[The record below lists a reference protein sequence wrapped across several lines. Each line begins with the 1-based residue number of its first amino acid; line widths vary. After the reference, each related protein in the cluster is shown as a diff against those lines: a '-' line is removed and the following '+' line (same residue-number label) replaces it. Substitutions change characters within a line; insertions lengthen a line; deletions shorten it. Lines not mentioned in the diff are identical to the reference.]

1 MADDKKI
8 KFLMHYRQN
17 KRSETVHP
25 NVKKRREKNFTT
37 NNFLKKSMSFYNDVT
52 IIVHRKK
59 KCRLSTYDSMHLT
72 ATFKR
77 KSTSTCYLNTS
88 RKQIPL
94 NYSASLQTLS
104 FCNQNSRRTRS
115 SQNPSP
121 HYTFTK
127 WDVYRCQFS
136 TQEES
141 CCCSCNSD
149 AMFEVM
155 KSLYDCYKQ
164 KNCDNCN
171 CILCGHLPREERR
184 LGELR
189 KTGITELGVKEKK
202 KAKRKIKS
210 KELLAIKKAKTP
222 EEKEAALKKLVLS
235 GVALPEPKTT
245 SEKDLIEKV
254 KTQLAMPPQPR
265 SKSEKELY
273 KKAEAEGL
281 ITPLEGKTKSQKLK
295 ILEKQRDLGLSLP
308 EGRTLSEKALIE
320 KVKSSGVASVVTE
333 VPSEKLR
340 KAKKEGLLTPLE
352 GKTPQQKKAILKGLA
367 MNGIPLPKGKSNSER
382 NLIDQVRDELG
393 LPPQPKTLA
402 DKKKYKRAFNA
413 GIITPLEGKTTRQKE
428 DILRK
433 QAEMGLPLPQG
444 RTPSEKSLIA
454 KIKKT
459 TRPLSEIR
467 VPSEKI
473 RKAKAEGLLTPLKG
487 KTKAQKEKILRGLAK
502 NGIPLPEGKT
512 ASEKKII
519 DKVRADLGLPPEPKT
534 SAERTKY
541 KQAFDSGIIT
551 PLEGKTP
558 QQKEDI
564 LRRQAEIGLPLPQG
578 RTASEKALIADIQ
591 RTVRPTSAI
600 RIPSAKMRK
609 AKAEGLLTPLKGKTA
624 AQRENILRGLA
635 QNGIPLP
642 EGKTASEKK
651 IIDKVRADLG
661 LPPEP
666 KTSAE
671 RTKYKKAFDSGIITP
686 LEGKTPQQK
695 EDILRRQAEIGL
707 PLPQGRT
714 ASEKALIADIQR
726 TVRPTSAIRVPSAKM
741 RKAKAEGLLTP
752 LKGKTAAQRE
762 NILRGLA
769 QNGIPLP
776 EGKTASEKK
785 IIDKVRAD
793 LGLPPEPKTSAE
805 RTKYKKAF
813 DSGIITPLEG
823 KTPQQKEDILRRQA
837 EMGLPLP
844 QGRTASEKALIAD
857 IQRTVRP
864 MSAIR
869 VPSAKMRKAKAEGLL
884 TPLKGKSA
892 EQRENILR
900 GLAQN
905 GIPLPEGKTASE
917 KKIIDKVR
925 ADLGLPPEPKTS
937 AERTKYKQAF
947 DSGIITPLEGKTPQQ
962 KEDILRRQAE
972 MGLPLPQGR
981 TASEKALIADIQR
994 TVRPTSAIRVP
1005 SAKMRKAKA
1014 EGLLT
1019 PLKGKTAAQREN
1031 ILRGLAQ
1038 NGIPLPEGKTASEKK
1053 IIDKVR
1059 ADLGLPPEPKTS
1071 AERTKY
1077 KKAFDSGIITPLE
1090 GKTPQQKEDI
1100 LRRQAEMGLPLPQGR
1115 TASEKALIADIQRT
1129 VTPTS
1134 AIRVPSAKMK
1144 KAKAE
1149 GLLTPLKGKTAA
1161 QRENIL
1167 RGLAQNGIPLPEG
1180 KTASEK
1186 KIIDKVRADLGLP
1199 PEPKT
1204 SAERTK
1210 YKKAF
1215 DSGLITP
1222 LEGKTPK
1229 QKEDILRRQAEIGL
1243 PLPQGRTASEKA
1255 LIADIQR
1262 TVRPTS
1268 AIRVPSAKMR
1278 KAKAEGLLTPL
1289 KGKTAAQRENILRG
1303 LAQNGIPLPEGKT
1316 ASEKK
1321 IIDKVRADLG
1331 LPPEPKTSAER
1342 TKYKQAFDSGII
1354 TPLEGKT
1361 PQQKKDI
1368 LRRQAEIGLPLPQ
1381 GRTASEKALIADI
1394 QQTVRPPSAIRVPS
1408 AKLRKAKAEGLLTPL
1423 KGKTAEQKEN
1433 ILRGLAQ
1440 NGIPLPEAKTK
1451 SERKIIDKVRADLGL
1466 PPEPKTS
1473 GEKSAY
1479 KKALVAG
1486 IITPL
1491 EGKTPQEKE
1500 DILRKQAEMG
1510 VLLPQGR
1517 TPSEKAIIAKI
1528 QQTVKPHP
1536 ELEEAF
1542 PTGNLAEKEKAL
1554 KNLVAQGKNLPAA
1567 KTPSEEKILNK
1578 VRRDLGLP
1586 PEPKS
1591 RSERERYNQ
1600 AMAAGIIDP
1609 LDGKTKPQK
1618 ERILQAQAD
1627 MGIPLPVGR
1636 TASEK
1641 ALIKDIKSGKRKR
1654 AKLLPPEEVKKLETK
1669 TAKKMKEG
1677 KGPSDECICDILT
1690 PETEKIAIKSRVPSE
1705 KIRKAKEAG
1714 LLTPL
1719 EGKSAK
1725 DKERILKSLAKE
1737 GLPLPEPKTVS
1748 EKKLID
1754 KIKTEMG
1761 IPVTAITSEKLRKAK
1776 AAGLMT
1782 PLTGKSAKE
1791 KERIVRSL
1799 AKEGLPLP
1807 EPKTA
1812 SEKKLIDKVKT
1823 EMGMPPAVPSEKLR
1837 KAKEA
1842 GLLTPLKGKTTKEQ
1856 ERILKGLLKEGLPL
1870 PEAKTAS
1877 EKRLIT
1883 KVKKDL
1889 GIPISGITSERLR
1902 KAKAAGLI
1910 TPLDGKPKAHK
1921 EKILRGRVAAGLPL
1935 PEGVTAS
1942 DKELIKKIKAE
1953 TGYIT
1958 PLPSKSK
1965 SMVAKIPSEKLKAAK
1980 AAGLLTPLHGKT
1992 DSQKEK
1998 ILKGLALHGIPLPKG
2013 ETPSERKIIAK
2024 VRKDL
2029 GLPSEP
2035 QTPSLKEKFRLAH
2048 EMGIMTPL
2056 EGKTPSQKE
2065 RILRKQAEMGIPL
2078 PEGRTASEKE
2088 LIKKVKSTTVRPIPS
2103 EKLRKAKEAGLITP
2117 LQGKSQKEKER
2128 ILKGLAKAG
2137 LPLPEGKT
2145 ASEKQLIKTVK
2156 ADMGIPLGGI
2166 SSSKLRKALAEG
2178 LITPFEGKSPA
2189 QKEKLL
2195 KGRVQAGLP
2204 LPEGVSPSDKAL
2216 IKKIKAET
2224 GYVTPRTE
2232 KLKRVS
2238 EVAFP
2243 KGPSAERERALKNLV
2258 MQGKRL
2264 PEAKTPSEEKIL
2276 NKVTRD
2282 LGLPPVPKSQVER
2295 DNYNQAIAAGA
2306 IVPLEGKTKP
2316 QKEKILQTQAD
2327 MGIPL
2332 PEGRTASEKALIRD
2346 IKSGKRKRE
2355 KLLPPE
2361 EVKKLETKTAKKM
2374 KEGKGPSDECICDIL
2389 TPETEK
2395 IAIKSR
2401 VPSEKIRKAK
2411 EAGLLTP
2418 LEGKS
2423 AKDKERILKSLAKE
2437 GLPLPEP
2444 KTVSEKKLIDKIKT
2458 EMGIP
2463 VTAIT
2468 SEKLRKARAAGLLTP
2483 ITGKSDAEKERI
2495 LTGLAKNG
2503 IPLPKAQTS
2512 SERKIIEKVRKDLGL
2527 PPEPKTSSIRQKYN
2541 QAHEAGII
2549 TPLEGKTMAQKE
2561 NILTEQAKMG
2571 LPLPEGRT
2579 PSEKDL
2585 INRIRKSVPKKK
2597 SEIIGEIGGIP
2608 ITASKR
2614 EAFQKAKKEGLL
2626 TPLKGKS
2633 IAEKEKIVRGLAEAG
2648 LPLPEGKTPSEKVL
2662 IQKVRTALG
2671 LPPEPT
2677 PSERQGK
2684 IKTKSKKIGADRA
2697 KMSEVAIGVGKSKIG
2712 IKEEFQDII
2721 KTTTC
2726 DRGCGCDRKKIRF
2739 KHSYVKIRVT
2749 SPDISSLCPCPNECV
2764 PGVKGGVFTD
2774 NEGIKV
2780 TVGQVSAAPS
2790 FASKEYIKT
2799 DSTKLE
2805 IKYHNDKAKF
2815 SSISSESIKI
2825 KSKNELKHTN
2835 GYSESLSETYIFI
2848 QSSDDSN
2855 DSKLSID
2862 ISTVIGAFES
2872 TLFSSSSN
2880 KSILSKS
2887 ISIISITVSNCS
2899 SNSAYLIERTLDYSS
2914 QSNESITDLDIIDQV
2929 EHYGI
2934 ARMHS
2939 TTFDIDL
2946 GTDIISDN
2954 ILNDHPTILRLS
2966 TINNIY
2972 NCDCKT
2978 THPNLASIISKI
2990 LSQEALSENSS
3001 LYVLLPTSSEN
3012 SSTHLYCNKKV
3023 SSTICIQLSE
3033 KPLTCKGCFDTS
3045 YHSEFL
3051 QSKQKKLHGFKI
3063 SAKGR
3068 NKLTERHRVPGELV
3082 TIKPDGLKMKGC
3094 IEICTD
3100 TTEDRPC
3107 CCDVVNEKSAQKTEM
3122 TNVISDLVI
3131 PFINNDALSQG
3142 LNRENYECCHEIS
3155 RKKDI
3160 SYRTKNL
3167 GPNQTPVRLC
3177 KTPSCGNFSAPTTQH
3192 IRNSPSNSNLNQT
3205 PTSSKQCECNFEQL
3219 KEIIEKLGRDLISKS
3234 CGTSTERIDTKV
3246 AKPVKNANL
3255 QPSSKSHDC
3264 ISCGSFSK
3272 EDLKSQ
3278 CPCERHASKSKHLEN
3293 LIPPRPINEINSN
3306 ADINEKKKNKKK
3318 DKKHI
3323 CECPQV
3329 PQEEFDPM
3337 VLIDEDYIRRMKSAL
3352 TQNMSGFKIIS
3363 VPKVPEPEMSFEEAL
3378 SYVIQSDQDKYG
3390 KLFCLCHEKH
3400 GQKKKADCECPPDV
3414 VPEKSLEE
3422 LKGIKLHI
3430 GGKGSSSKG
3439 LSGILCFQLIDD

>member
-8 KFLMHYRQN
+8 KYLMHYRRN
-17 KRSETVHP
+17 KSSETETVHP
-25 NVKKRREKNFTT
+25 NVKKIRENNFTT
-37 NNFLKKSMSFYNDVT
+37 NKFLKKSRGFYNDVT

-59 KCRLSTYDSMHLT
+59 NCRLSTHDSMHLMT
-72 ATFKR
+72 TFKQ
-77 KSTSTCYLNTS
+77 KSTSTCYSNTS
-88 RKQIPL
+88 RKQVPL
-94 NYSASLQTLS
+94 NYSASLQTLP
-104 FCNQNSRRTRS
+104 FHNQNSRKMRS

-121 HYTFTK
+121 HYAFAK

-155 KSLYDCYKQ
+155 KSLYDCYKK

-222 EEKEAALKKLVLS
+222 EEKEAALKKLILS

-254 KTQLAMPPQPR
+254 KTQLAIPPQPQ

-273 KKAEAEGL
+273 KRAEAEGL

-295 ILEKQRDLGLSLP
+295 ILERQRDLGISLP

-320 KVKSSGVASVVTE
+320 KIKSAGVASVATE

-352 GKTPQQKKAILKGLA
+352 GKTPQQKKTILKGLA
-367 MNGIPLPKGKSNSER
+367 MNGIPLPKGKTNSER
-382 NLIDQVRDELG
+382 NLIDEVRDELG
-393 LPPQPKTLA
+393 LPPQPKTLS
-402 DKKKYKRAFNA
+402 DKKNYKRAFNA
-413 GIITPLEGKTTRQKE
+413 GIITPLEGKSSRQKE

-433 QAEMGLPLPQG
+433 QAEMGLPLPRG
-444 RTPSEKSLIA
+444 RTPSEKALIA
-454 KIKKT
+454 KIQKT
-459 TRPLSEIR
+459 TRPLSEFR

-512 ASEKKII
+512 ESEKKIL

-534 SAERTKY
+534 SAEKTKY
-541 KQAFDSGIIT
+541 NKAFASGIIT

-564 LRRQAEIGLPLPQG
+564 LRKQAEIGIPLPQG
-578 RTASEKALIADIQ
+578 RTASEKALIANIQ
-591 RTVRPTSAI
+591 QT
-600 RIPSAKMRK
+600 
-609 AKAEGLLTPLKGKTA
+609 
-624 AQRENILRGLA
+624 
-635 QNGIPLP
+635 
-642 EGKTASEKK
+642 
-651 IIDKVRADLG
+651 
-661 LPPEP
+661 
-666 KTSAE
+666 
-671 RTKYKKAFDSGIITP
+671 
-686 LEGKTPQQK
+686 K
-695 EDILRRQAEIGL
+695 EDILRKQAELGI

-714 ASEKALIADIQR
+714 SSEKALIAKIQE
-726 TVRPTSAIRVPSAKM
+726 TVRPPSAIRVPSAKM

-752 LKGKTAAQRE
+752 LKGKTAA
-762 NILRGLA
+762 
-769 QNGIPLP
+769 
-776 EGKTASEKK
+776 
-785 IIDKVRAD
+785 
-793 LGLPPEPKTSAE
+793 
-805 RTKYKKAF
+805 
-813 DSGIITPLEG
+813 
-823 KTPQQKEDILRRQA
+823 
-837 EMGLPLP
+837 
-844 QGRTASEKALIAD
+844 
-857 IQRTVRP
+857 
-864 MSAIR
+864 
-869 VPSAKMRKAKAEGLL
+869 
-884 TPLKGKSA
+884 
-892 EQRENILR
+892 
-900 GLAQN
+900 
-905 GIPLPEGKTASE
+905 
-917 KKIIDKVR
+917 
-925 ADLGLPPEPKTS
+925 
-937 AERTKYKQAF
+937 
-947 DSGIITPLEGKTPQQ
+947 
-962 KEDILRRQAE
+962 
-972 MGLPLPQGR
+972 
-981 TASEKALIADIQR
+981 
-994 TVRPTSAIRVP
+994 
-1005 SAKMRKAKA
+1005 
-1014 EGLLT
+1014 
-1019 PLKGKTAAQREN
+1019 
-1031 ILRGLAQ
+1031 
-1038 NGIPLPEGKTASEKK
+1038 
-1053 IIDKVR
+1053 
-1059 ADLGLPPEPKTS
+1059 
-1071 AERTKY
+1071 
-1077 KKAFDSGIITPLE
+1077 
-1090 GKTPQQKEDI
+1090 
-1100 LRRQAEMGLPLPQGR
+1100 
-1115 TASEKALIADIQRT
+1115 
-1129 VTPTS
+1129 
-1134 AIRVPSAKMK
+1134 
-1144 KAKAE
+1144 
-1149 GLLTPLKGKTAA
+1149 
-1161 QRENIL
+1161 
-1167 RGLAQNGIPLPEG
+1167 
-1180 KTASEK
+1180 
-1186 KIIDKVRADLGLP
+1186 
-1199 PEPKT
+1199 
-1204 SAERTK
+1204 
-1210 YKKAF
+1210 
-1215 DSGLITP
+1215 
-1222 LEGKTPK
+1222 
-1229 QKEDILRRQAEIGL
+1229 
-1243 PLPQGRTASEKA
+1243 
-1255 LIADIQR
+1255 
-1262 TVRPTS
+1262 
-1268 AIRVPSAKMR
+1268 
-1278 KAKAEGLLTPL
+1278 
-1289 KGKTAAQRENILRG
+1289 
-1303 LAQNGIPLPEGKT
+1303 
-1316 ASEKK
+1316 
-1321 IIDKVRADLG
+1321 
-1331 LPPEPKTSAER
+1331 
-1342 TKYKQAFDSGII
+1342 
-1354 TPLEGKT
+1354 
-1361 PQQKKDI
+1361 
-1368 LRRQAEIGLPLPQ
+1368 
-1381 GRTASEKALIADI
+1381 
-1394 QQTVRPPSAIRVPS
+1394 
-1408 AKLRKAKAEGLLTPL
+1408 
-1423 KGKTAEQKEN
+1423 QKEN

-1510 VLLPQGR
+1510 VILPQGR

-1554 KNLVAQGKNLPAA
+1554 KNLVVQGKNLPAA
-1567 KTPSEEKILNK
+1567 RTPSEEKILNK

-1600 AMAAGIIDP
+1600 AMAAGIIDT
-1609 LDGKTKPQK
+1609 LDGKTRPQK

-1641 ALIKDIKSGKRKR
+1641 ALIKEIKSGKRKR
-1654 AKLLPPEEVKKLETK
+1654 AKSLPPAELKKLETK

-1782 PLTGKSAKE
+1782 PLTGKSPKE

-1812 SEKKLIDKVKT
+1812 SEKKLIEKVKT

-1856 ERILKGLLKEGLPL
+1856 ERIVKGLLKEGLPL

-1877 EKRLIT
+1877 EKQIISRI
-1883 KVKKDL
+1883 KKDL
-1889 GIPISGITSERLR
+1889 GIPVGGITSERLR

-1910 TPLDGKPKAHK
+1910 TPLEGKPKAQK

-1980 AAGLLTPLHGKT
+1980 AAGLLTPLNGKS
-1992 DSQKEK
+1992 DAQKEK

-2013 ETPSERKIIAK
+2013 ETPSERKVIAK

-2056 EGKTPSQKE
+2056 EGKSPSQKE

-2088 LIKKVKSTTVRPIPS
+2088 LIKKVKTTTVKPIPS
-2103 EKLRKAKEAGLITP
+2103 EKLRKAKEAGLLTP
-2117 LQGKSQKEKER
+2117 LQGKSQKEKEK

-2145 ASEKQLIKTVK
+2145 ASEKQLIRAVK

-2243 KGPSAERERALKNLV
+2243 KGPSAEREKVIKNLV

-2276 NKVTRD
+2276 NKVRRD
-2282 LGLPPVPKSQVER
+2282 LGLPPIPKSQVER
-2295 DNYNQAIAAGA
+2295 DNYNQAIAAGI

-2332 PEGRTASEKALIRD
+2332 PEGRTASEKALIKD
-2346 IKSGKRKRE
+2346 IKSGKRKRA

-2361 EVKKLETKTAKKM
+2361 ELKKLETKTAKKM

-2389 TPETEK
+2389 TPEAEK

-2483 ITGKSDAEKERI
+2483 ITGKSDGEKERI

-2512 SERKIIEKVRKDLGL
+2512 SEKKIIEKVRKDLGL
-2527 PPEPKTSSIRQKYN
+2527 PPEPKTSSIRRKYN

-2561 NILTEQAKMG
+2561 NILTEQAKLG

-2633 IAEKEKIVRGLAEAG
+2633 IAEKEKIVRGLADAG

-2684 IKTKSKKIGADRA
+2684 IKTKSKKIGVDRA
-2697 KMSEVAIGVGKSKIG
+2697 KKSEVAIGVGKSKIG
-2712 IKEEFQDII
+2712 IKEEFQDVI

-2749 SPDISSLCPCPNECV
+2749 SPDISSLCPCPDECV

-2790 FASKEYIKT
+2790 YTSKEYIKT
-2799 DSTKLE
+2799 ESTKLE
-2805 IKYHNDKAKF
+2805 VKYQNDKAKF
-2815 SSISSESIKI
+2815 PSISSESIKI
-2825 KSKNELKHTN
+2825 KSKNQLKHTSS
-2835 GYSESLSETYIFI
+2835 YSESLSETYIFI
-2848 QSSDDSN
+2848 KSSDESN

-2862 ISTVIGAFES
+2862 ISTVIDAFES

-2914 QSNESITDLDIIDQV
+2914 QSDESITDLDIIDQV
-2929 EHYGI
+2929 KHYGI

-2939 TTFDIDL
+2939 TTFDTDL
-2946 GTDIISDN
+2946 DTDLRSNN
-2954 ILNDHPTILRLS
+2954 ILNDHPTIQRIS

-2972 NCDCKT
+2972 NCACK

-2990 LSQEALSENSS
+2990 LSQQALSENSS

-3012 SSTHLYCNKKV
+3012 SSTRLYCDSEV

-3033 KPLTCKGCFDTS
+3033 KPVTCKGCFDTS

-3051 QSKQKKLHGFKI
+3051 QSKPKKLHGFKI

-3094 IEICTD
+3094 KEICTD

-3107 CCDVVNEKSAQKTEM
+3107 CCDVVNEKPLQKTEM
-3122 TNVISDLVI
+3122 TNVISELVI

-3142 LNRENYECCHEIS
+3142 LNRENYECCHEMI

-3160 SYRTKNL
+3160 SYRTKSL

-3177 KTPSCGNFSAPTTQH
+3177 KTPSCGNFSAPPTQH
-3192 IRNSPSNSNLNQT
+3192 IPNSPLNSNLNQI

-3219 KEIIEKLGRDLISKS
+3219 KEILEKIGRDLASKS

-3246 AKPVKNANL
+3246 VKPIMKNANL
-3255 QPSSKSHDC
+3255 QQSSKSHDC
-3264 ISCGSFSK
+3264 ISCGSRSK
-3272 EDLKSQ
+3272 EELKRQ
-3278 CPCERHASKSKHLEN
+3278 CPCERHASKSKNLEK
-3293 LIPPRPINEINSN
+3293 LTPPRPIYEITSN
-3306 ADINEKKKNKKK
+3306 PDFNEKKKNKKK
-3318 DKKHI
+3318 DKQHI
-3323 CECPQV
+3323 CECPSV

-3337 VLIDEDYIRRMKSAL
+3337 FLIDEDQIRRMKSDL

-3378 SYVIQSDQDKYG
+3378 SYVIQSDRDKYG

-3414 VPEKSLEE
+3414 VNEKSLEE

-3430 GGKGSSSKG
+3430 GGKGSSSRG

>member
-1 MADDKKI
+1 M
-8 KFLMHYRQN
+8 
-17 KRSETVHP
+17 
-25 NVKKRREKNFTT
+25 
-37 NNFLKKSMSFYNDVT
+37 
-52 IIVHRKK
+52 
-59 KCRLSTYDSMHLT
+59 
-72 ATFKR
+72 
-77 KSTSTCYLNTS
+77 
-88 RKQIPL
+88 
-94 NYSASLQTLS
+94 
-104 FCNQNSRRTRS
+104 
-115 SQNPSP
+115 
-121 HYTFTK
+121 
-127 WDVYRCQFS
+127 
-136 TQEES
+136 
-141 CCCSCNSD
+141 
-149 AMFEVM
+149 
-155 KSLYDCYKQ
+155 
-164 KNCDNCN
+164 
-171 CILCGHLPREERR
+171 
-184 LGELR
+184 
-189 KTGITELGVKEKK
+189 
-202 KAKRKIKS
+202 
-210 KELLAIKKAKTP
+210 
-222 EEKEAALKKLVLS
+222 
-235 GVALPEPKTT
+235 
-245 SEKDLIEKV
+245 
-254 KTQLAMPPQPR
+254 
-265 SKSEKELY
+265 
-273 KKAEAEGL
+273 
-281 ITPLEGKTKSQKLK
+281 
-295 ILEKQRDLGLSLP
+295 
-308 EGRTLSEKALIE
+308 
-320 KVKSSGVASVVTE
+320 
-333 VPSEKLR
+333 
-340 KAKKEGLLTPLE
+340 
-352 GKTPQQKKAILKGLA
+352 
-367 MNGIPLPKGKSNSER
+367 
-382 NLIDQVRDELG
+382 
-393 LPPQPKTLA
+393 
-402 DKKKYKRAFNA
+402 
-413 GIITPLEGKTTRQKE
+413 
-428 DILRK
+428 
-433 QAEMGLPLPQG
+433 
-444 RTPSEKSLIA
+444 
-454 KIKKT
+454 
-459 TRPLSEIR
+459 
-467 VPSEKI
+467 

-487 KTKAQKEKILRGLAK
+487 KTTAQKENILRGLAQ
-502 NGIPLPEGKT
+502 NGIPLPEGQTK
-512 ASEKKII
+512 SEKKII
-519 DKVRADLGLPPEPKT
+519 NKVRADLGLPPEPKT
-534 SAERTKY
+534 STEKTKY
-541 KQAFDSGIIT
+541 NKAFASGIIT

-564 LRRQAEIGLPLPQG
+564 LRKQAELGIPLPQG
-578 RTASEKALIADIQ
+578 RTASEKALIAKIQ
-591 RTVRPTSAI
+591 ETVRPPSAI
-600 RIPSAKMRK
+600 RVPSEKMRK

-624 AQRENILRGLA
+624 A
-635 QNGIPLP
+635 
-642 EGKTASEKK
+642 
-651 IIDKVRADLG
+651 
-661 LPPEP
+661 
-666 KTSAE
+666 
-671 RTKYKKAFDSGIITP
+671 
-686 LEGKTPQQK
+686 
-695 EDILRRQAEIGL
+695 
-707 PLPQGRT
+707 
-714 ASEKALIADIQR
+714 
-726 TVRPTSAIRVPSAKM
+726 
-741 RKAKAEGLLTP
+741 
-752 LKGKTAAQRE
+752 
-762 NILRGLA
+762 
-769 QNGIPLP
+769 
-776 EGKTASEKK
+776 
-785 IIDKVRAD
+785 
-793 LGLPPEPKTSAE
+793 
-805 RTKYKKAF
+805 
-813 DSGIITPLEG
+813 
-823 KTPQQKEDILRRQA
+823 
-837 EMGLPLP
+837 
-844 QGRTASEKALIAD
+844 
-857 IQRTVRP
+857 
-864 MSAIR
+864 
-869 VPSAKMRKAKAEGLL
+869 
-884 TPLKGKSA
+884 
-892 EQRENILR
+892 
-900 GLAQN
+900 
-905 GIPLPEGKTASE
+905 
-917 KKIIDKVR
+917 
-925 ADLGLPPEPKTS
+925 
-937 AERTKYKQAF
+937 
-947 DSGIITPLEGKTPQQ
+947 
-962 KEDILRRQAE
+962 
-972 MGLPLPQGR
+972 
-981 TASEKALIADIQR
+981 
-994 TVRPTSAIRVP
+994 
-1005 SAKMRKAKA
+1005 
-1014 EGLLT
+1014 
-1019 PLKGKTAAQREN
+1019 
-1031 ILRGLAQ
+1031 
-1038 NGIPLPEGKTASEKK
+1038 
-1053 IIDKVR
+1053 
-1059 ADLGLPPEPKTS
+1059 
-1071 AERTKY
+1071 
-1077 KKAFDSGIITPLE
+1077 
-1090 GKTPQQKEDI
+1090 
-1100 LRRQAEMGLPLPQGR
+1100 
-1115 TASEKALIADIQRT
+1115 
-1129 VTPTS
+1129 
-1134 AIRVPSAKMK
+1134 
-1144 KAKAE
+1144 
-1149 GLLTPLKGKTAA
+1149 
-1161 QRENIL
+1161 
-1167 RGLAQNGIPLPEG
+1167 
-1180 KTASEK
+1180 
-1186 KIIDKVRADLGLP
+1186 
-1199 PEPKT
+1199 
-1204 SAERTK
+1204 
-1210 YKKAF
+1210 
-1215 DSGLITP
+1215 
-1222 LEGKTPK
+1222 
-1229 QKEDILRRQAEIGL
+1229 
-1243 PLPQGRTASEKA
+1243 
-1255 LIADIQR
+1255 
-1262 TVRPTS
+1262 
-1268 AIRVPSAKMR
+1268 
-1278 KAKAEGLLTPL
+1278 
-1289 KGKTAAQRENILRG
+1289 
-1303 LAQNGIPLPEGKT
+1303 
-1316 ASEKK
+1316 
-1321 IIDKVRADLG
+1321 
-1331 LPPEPKTSAER
+1331 
-1342 TKYKQAFDSGII
+1342 
-1354 TPLEGKT
+1354 
-1361 PQQKKDI
+1361 
-1368 LRRQAEIGLPLPQ
+1368 
-1381 GRTASEKALIADI
+1381 
-1394 QQTVRPPSAIRVPS
+1394 
-1408 AKLRKAKAEGLLTPL
+1408 
-1423 KGKTAEQKEN
+1423 QKEN

-1466 PPEPKTS
+1466 PPEPRTS

-1510 VLLPQGR
+1510 VILPQGR

-1554 KNLVAQGKNLPAA
+1554 KNLVVQGKNLPAA
-1567 KTPSEEKILNK
+1567 RTPSEEKILNK

-1600 AMAAGIIDP
+1600 AMAAGIIEP
-1609 LDGKTKPQK
+1609 LDGKTRPQK

-1654 AKLLPPEEVKKLETK
+1654 AKSLPPAELKKLETK

-1782 PLTGKSAKE
+1782 PLTGKSPKE

-1812 SEKKLIDKVKT
+1812 SEKKLIEKVKT

-1856 ERILKGLLKEGLPL
+1856 ERIVKGLLKEGLPL

-1877 EKRLIT
+1877 EKQLISRI
-1883 KVKKDL
+1883 KKDL
-1889 GIPISGITSERLR
+1889 GIPVGGITSERLR

-1910 TPLDGKPKAHK
+1910 TPLEGKPKAHK

-1965 SMVAKIPSEKLKAAK
+1965 SMVPKIPSEKIKAAK
-1980 AAGLLTPLHGKT
+1980 AAGLLTPLTGKS
-1992 DSQKEK
+1992 DAQKEK

-2013 ETPSERKIIAK
+2013 ETPSERKVIAK

-2088 LIKKVKSTTVRPIPS
+2088 LIKKVKTTTVKPIPS
-2103 EKLRKAKEAGLITP
+2103 EKLRKAKEAGLLTP
-2117 LQGKSQKEKER
+2117 LQGKSQKEKEK

-2145 ASEKQLIKTVK
+2145 ASEKQLIRTVK

-2224 GYVTPRTE
+2224 GYVTPQTE

-2243 KGPSAERERALKNLV
+2243 KGPSAEREKVLKNLV

-2264 PEAKTPSEEKIL
+2264 PEAKTPSEDKIL
-2276 NKVTRD
+2276 NKVRRD
-2282 LGLPPVPKSQVER
+2282 LGLPPIPKSQVER
-2295 DNYNQAIAAGA
+2295 DNYNQAIAAGI

-2332 PEGRTASEKALIRD
+2332 PEGRTASEKALIKD
-2346 IKSGKRKRE
+2346 IKSGKRKRA

-2361 EVKKLETKTAKKM
+2361 ELKKLETKTAKKM

-2389 TPETEK
+2389 TPEAEK

-2468 SEKLRKARAAGLLTP
+2468 SEKMRKARAAGLLTP
-2483 ITGKSDAEKERI
+2483 ITGKSDGEKERI

-2512 SERKIIEKVRKDLGL
+2512 SEKKIIEKVRKDLGL
-2527 PPEPKTSSIRQKYN
+2527 PPEPKTSSIRRKYD

-2561 NILTEQAKMG
+2561 KILTEQAKMG

-2633 IAEKEKIVRGLAEAG
+2633 IAEKEKIVRGLADAG

-2684 IKTKSKKIGADRA
+2684 IKTKSKKIGVDRA
-2697 KMSEVAIGVGKSKIG
+2697 KKSEVAIGVGKSKIG

-2749 SPDISSLCPCPNECV
+2749 SPDISSLCPCPDECV

-2790 FASKEYIKT
+2790 YTSKEYIKT
-2799 DSTKLE
+2799 ESTKLE
-2805 IKYHNDKAKF
+2805 IKYQNDKAKF
-2815 SSISSESIKI
+2815 SSISSESIKM
-2825 KSKNELKHTN
+2825 KSKNQLKHTSN
-2835 GYSESLSETYIFI
+2835 YSESLSETYIFI
-2848 QSSDDSN
+2848 KSSDESN

-2914 QSNESITDLDIIDQV
+2914 QSDESITDLDIIDQV
-2929 EHYGI
+2929 KHYGI

-2939 TTFDIDL
+2939 TTFDTDLDTDL
-2946 GTDIISDN
+2946 GSNN
-2954 ILNDHPTILRLS
+2954 ILNDHPTIQRLS

-2972 NCDCKT
+2972 NCACKT

-2990 LSQEALSENSS
+2990 LSQQALSENSS

-3012 SSTHLYCNKKV
+3012 SSTRVYCNSEV

-3033 KPLTCKGCFDTS
+3033 KPVTSKGCFDNS

-3051 QSKQKKLHGFKI
+3051 QSKPKKLYGFKI

-3068 NKLTERHRVPGELV
+3068 NRLTERHRVPGELV
-3082 TIKPDGLKMKGC
+3082 TIKPDVLKMKGC
-3094 IEICTD
+3094 IEISTD

-3107 CCDVVNEKSAQKTEM
+3107 CCDIVNEKPLQKTEM
-3122 TNVISDLVI
+3122 TNVISELVI

-3142 LNRENYECCHEIS
+3142 LNRENYECCHEMI

-3177 KTPSCGNFSAPTTQH
+3177 KTPSCGNFSAPPTQH
-3192 IRNSPSNSNLNQT
+3192 IPNSPLNSNLNQI

-3219 KEIIEKLGRDLISKS
+3219 KEILEKIGRDLASKS

-3246 AKPVKNANL
+3246 VKPIMKNPNL
-3255 QPSSKSHDC
+3255 QQSSKSQDC
-3264 ISCGSFSK
+3264 ISCGSRSK
-3272 EDLKSQ
+3272 EELKRQ
-3278 CPCERHASKSKHLEN
+3278 CPCERHASKSKNLEKHT
-3293 LIPPRPINEINSN
+3293 PPRPIYEINSN
-3306 ADINEKKKNKKK
+3306 PDFNEKKKNKKK

-3323 CECPQV
+3323 CECPPL

-3337 VLIDEDYIRRMKSAL
+3337 VLIDEDQIRRMKSDL

-3378 SYVIQSDQDKYG
+3378 SYVIQSDRDKYG
-3390 KLFCLCHEKH
+3390 KLFCLCNEKH

-3430 GGKGSSSKG
+3430 GGKGSSSRG